1 MQTEINDH
9 LKDISETNQKYSKQL
24 ELNGELRKQVDET
37 VEQLTAAKLETTQL
51 KVELQEKVTE
61 LKESR

>member
-24 ELNGELRKQVDET
+24 ELNGELRKQADET
-37 VEQLTAAKLETTQL
+37 VEQLTAARLEVSQL
-51 KVELQEKVTE
+51 KIEL
-61 LKESR
+61 

>member
-24 ELNGELRKQVDET
+24 EMNGELRKQLDES
-37 VEQLTAAKLETTQL
+37 
-51 KVELQEKVTE
+51 TE
-61 LKESR
+61 